1 MAINVVARPIGVV
14 SDFATGAQGTIAA
27 RSGAG
32 LKLANL
38 ASDEGLTPLELMD
51 AALAGCLV
59 LSVRI
64 AARKS
69 GLMDRLGHVHVEVR
83 HAKAPEGPSRV
94 ASFTTAFR
102 IDGDLTEDERATL
115 IAQAHELC
123 TVGNT
128 LEHGAVIEDAVI
140 EGEA

>member
-1 MAINVVARPIGVV
+1 MAINVVARPIGVA
-14 SDFATGAQGTIAA
+14 SDFVTGGQGSIEA
-27 RSGAG
+27 RSGTAV
-32 LKLANL
+32 KLANM
-38 ASDEGLTPLELMD
+38 ASEEGLTPLELMD

-69 GLMDRLGHVHVEVR
+69 GLMDRLTNVHVEVK

-102 IDGDLTEDERATL
+102 IDGDLTEDERTAL
-115 IAQAHELC
+115 IAEAHALC

-128 LEHGAVIEDAVI
+128 FEHGAVIEDAVL
-140 EGEA
+140 EETA